1 MDERMDLI
9 DCGTWIFSNYQTQ
22 TVKRLLPRILMH
34 FILEI
39 RQIKVF
45 AVNFI
50 IRSGFAWNL
59 LRSLELDDI

>member
-39 RQIKVF
+39 RQIKLF
-45 AVNFI
+45 AVNSI
-50 IRSGFAWNL
+50 IRSGF
-59 LRSLELDDI
+59 E